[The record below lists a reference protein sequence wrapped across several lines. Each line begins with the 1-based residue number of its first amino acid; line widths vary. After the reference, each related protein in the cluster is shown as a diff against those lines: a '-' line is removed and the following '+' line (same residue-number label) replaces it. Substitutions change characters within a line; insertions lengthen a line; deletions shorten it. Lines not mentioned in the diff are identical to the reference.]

1 MGGKVESKVE
11 KLAESF
17 LLESLQEEDREK
29 LAKSMYKKSWDELE
43 DRQKQ
48 TVLKL
53 ARTLKSED
61 ICMEFFDSSSAR
73 AVTNDIERLKA
84 SIAAELDAASLYNL
98 YAQQTDN
105 ELVKQV
111 MLSVQA
117 EEEVHVGEFIKVLKK
132 LQPDFMINLMAGEN
146 EVGQQV
152 KAPQEVIKQMKGP
165 YGDAQLL
172 NDGTVIY
179 FDVEGNKKDTVKFQD
194 YNMAISTLKSN
205 GYMEGF
211 GYDKIDAL
219 SEGYGDNTK
228 IVTYKNY
235 DIELVKHARGYDAW
249 IRPKGDKKKTLDD
262 TSGNDEKTALKNA
275 KHMIDIGVESLELE

>member
-1 MGGKVESKVE
+1 MPEWVTDENTWNKAKASYIKAYGKEPKNEKEWAVVASIYKKMGGKVESKVE

-211 GYDKIDAL
+211 GYKA
-219 SEGYGDNTK
+219 
-228 IVTYKNY
+228 
-235 DIELVKHARGYDAW
+235 IENLTEV
-249 IRPKGDKKKTLDD
+249 
-262 TSGNDEKTALKNA
+262 N
-275 KHMIDIGVESLELE
+275 